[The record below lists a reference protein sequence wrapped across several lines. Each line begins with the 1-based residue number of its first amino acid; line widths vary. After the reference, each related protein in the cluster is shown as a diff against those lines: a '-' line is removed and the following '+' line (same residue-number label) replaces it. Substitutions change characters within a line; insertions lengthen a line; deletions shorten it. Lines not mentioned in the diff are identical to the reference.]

1 MTKEDLIEE
10 TRRKMI
16 ISIKENGYLNKKT
29 IELSQEL
36 DVYILE
42 QQKLGMELLRK
53 NRCNSLG

>member
-1 MTKEDLIEE
+1 MTKEDLIED

-42 QQKLGMELLRK
+42 QQKIGLELLK
-53 NRCNSLG
+53 KKRCNSL

>member
-36 DVYILE
+36 DIYILE

-53 NRCNSLG
+53 KRCKSLG

>member
-1 MTKEDLIEE
+1 MTKDLIEE

>member
-1 MTKEDLIEE
+1 MTKENLIEE

-53 NRCNSLG
+53 KRCKSLG

>member
-1 MTKEDLIEE
+1 MTKENLIEE

-42 QQKLGMELLRK
+42 QQKFGMELLRK
-53 NRCNSLG
+53 KRGKSLG